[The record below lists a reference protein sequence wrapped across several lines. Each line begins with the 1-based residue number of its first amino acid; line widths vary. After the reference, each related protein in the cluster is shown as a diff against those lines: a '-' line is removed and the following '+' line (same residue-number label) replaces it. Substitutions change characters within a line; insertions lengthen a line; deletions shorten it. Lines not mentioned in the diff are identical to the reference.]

1 MPPMPI
7 KSGGE
12 NMFDWIGDL
21 IDGISTAIS
30 DAFELLGT
38 QISNTIWNTMLRW
51 FYETIYNAVAD
62 FFTMMGNMGAEIF
75 DLSWVKATI
84 LLFTYF
90 GWALFVAGLVV
101 AIFDVAIEY
110 QHGRADIRSASINI
124 LKGFFACSLIGVV
137 PVELY
142 KFCISLQNTFS
153 RDLSALFA
161 SGQSANLSGT
171 STSVLEGSFAIS
183 ANLSINLLNLLVM
196 IAFAY
201 CVIKI
206 FFQNI
211 KRGGILLVQMAVGSL
226 YMFSVPRGYTDGFVQ
241 WIKQV
246 IAICLTAFMQ
256 TTLLFLGLLTFPDS
270 MLLGLGIMLAA
281 NEVPRIAQQFGL
293 DSSVKVNM
301 MSVVHATTTA
311 VNLTR
316 SIAKAK

>member
-1 MPPMPI
+1 
-7 KSGGE
+7 
-12 NMFDWIGDL
+12 MFDWLGDL
-21 IDGISTAIS
+21 ISGIGGAIG
-30 DAFELLGT
+30 DTFEFIGT
-38 QISNTIWNTMLRW
+38 EITNAIFDSILQWM
-51 FYETIYNAVAD
+51 YEIIYGAVAD
-62 FFTMMGNMGAEIF
+62 FFTMMSNMGADIF
-75 DLSWVKATI
+75 NLPWVKATI
-84 LLFTYF
+84 RLFSLF
-90 GWALFVAGLVV
+90 GWSLFLAGMAV

-110 QHGRADIRSASINI
+110 QCGRANIKTTAINI

-153 RDLSALFA
+153 HDLVSILAG
-161 SGQSANLSGT
+161 GQSLDLAGQ
-171 STSVLEGSFAIS
+171 STTVLVGCFAVS
-183 ANLSINLLNLLVM
+183 DTVTFGLLNLLCL

-226 YMFSVPRGYTDGFVQ
+226 YMFSVPRGYADGFNQ
-241 WIKQV
+241 WCKQV
-246 IAICLTAFMQ
+246 AAICLTAFLQ
-256 TTLLFLGLLTFPDS
+256 TSLLFLGLLTFPDH
-270 MLLGLGIMLAA
+270 MLMGLGILLAA

-316 SIAKAK
+316 SLAAAK

>member
-1 MPPMPI
+1 
-7 KSGGE
+7 
-12 NMFDWIGDL
+12 MFDWVGDL
-21 IDGISTAIS
+21 IDGIGEAIS
-30 DAFELLGT
+30 DAFAALGQ
-38 QISNTIWNTMLRW
+38 QISNMIWDAMLQW
-51 FYETIYNAVAD
+51 FYETIYGAVAD
-62 FFTMMGNMGAEIF
+62 FFTMMGNMGADIF
-75 DLSWVKATI
+75 DLDWIQVTI
-84 LLFTYF
+84 KLFTLF
-90 GWALFVAGLVV
+90 GWSLFVAGLVV

-110 QHGRADIRSASINI
+110 QNGRANPKTTAINI
-124 LKGFFACSLIGVV
+124 LKGFFACSLIGVL

-153 RDLSALFA
+153 HDLAALFA
-161 SGQSANLSGT
+161 SGQTVDLSGT
-171 STSVLEGSFAIS
+171 STSVLVGSFSVANNIS
-183 ANLSINLLNLLVM
+183 LNLFNLLAM

-201 CVIKI
+201 CIIKI

-211 KRGGILLVQMAVGSL
+211 KRGGILLVQIAVGSL

-246 IAICLTAFMQ
+246 AAICLTAFMQ
-256 TTLLFLGLLTFPDS
+256 TTLLFLGLLTFPQH

-293 DSSVKVNM
+293 DSSVRVNM

-316 SIAKAK
+316 SLARAK